1 MKSIIP
7 AALVVVL
14 EAGFLFSIASLPSPA
29 PQLTVQVQV
38 AKAAPSQAKPAPPAS
53 VPVSQASRS

>member
-1 MKSIIP
+1 MKSLVP

-29 PQLTVQVQV
+29 TTSSAQVVAAKAGAAAPQAP
-38 AKAAPSQAKPAPPAS
+38 AKAAPR
-53 VPVSQASRS
+53 ASRS